1 VEQGYIF
8 KMTIV
13 IKSKL
18 LPPSD
23 LINSKIIYSE
33 IELINK
39 LIFNPCGLELSNI
52 ESELASQE
60 YFAHT
65 FNLAGQNVKFRTA
78 KITPTKLGQFV
89 TIWKRNRQGIT
100 EPFHI
105 SDDFYFYIIATRKDK
120 EFGIFIFPKMVL
132 LEKRIL
138 SDDTKAGKR
147 GIRVYPTWDL
157 AINKQAQKTQ
167 RWQSKYFLNLSD
179 DMKID
184 LGVAKLLLHMDK
196 KNNRIEQ
203 P

>member
-1 VEQGYIF
+1 
-8 KMTIV
+8 
-13 IKSKL
+13 
-18 LPPSD
+18 
-23 LINSKIIYSE
+23 
-33 IELINK
+33 
-39 LIFNPCGLELSNI
+39 
-52 ESELASQE
+52 
-60 YFAHT
+60 
-65 FNLAGQNVKFRTA
+65 
-78 KITPTKLGQFV
+78 
-89 TIWKRNRQGIT
+89 
-100 EPFHI
+100 
-105 SDDFYFYIIATRKDK
+105 
-120 EFGIFIFPKMVL
+120 MVL